1 MPDVAS
7 ANGNGLVLPDVLGTP
22 AKITTKADRLQPR
35 RWLVGGWLMLER
47 IIGHLDPAALP
58 YVYQD
63 ENGEIQVGEGEDY
76 QRRFR
81 EARDR
86 LYQAGVPGQ
95 LAAPSPCSRR
105 AVRDTRPACADAH
118 LAADTDCLASSR
130 R

>member
-7 ANGNGLVLPDVLGTP
+7 ANENRLVLPDVLGTP

-63 ENGEIQVGEGEDY
+63 ENGEIQVEEGEDY

-95 LAAPSPCSRR
+95 LAAP
-105 AVRDTRPACADAH
+105 
-118 LAADTDCLASSR
+118 LALH
-130 R
+130 